1 MDSNTAQA
9 QEPAAGEV
17 SVIGV
22 GIAVFGNIEAS
33 VDLQIQGK
41 VEGDVRCGTLLLGE
55 SGEIRGNVAAERVR
69 VAGTIDGSVDTTDL
83 AVEASARVNGDL
95 SYTRIR
101 IANGAVVHGKLTHVE
116 REISVEAGGLRLV
129 EPARAAAP
137 EQGQKKPIYIE

>member
-1 MDSNTAQA
+1 MASTSEQ
-9 QEPAAGEV
+9 PAADKEV

-22 GIAVFGNIEAS
+22 GIAVHGNIEAS

-55 SGEIRGNVAAERVR
+55 SGEIRGNVTAERVR
-69 VAGTIDGSVDTTDL
+69 VAGTIQGSVDTTDL
-83 AVEASARVNGDL
+83 AIEASARVNGDL

-116 REISVEAGGLRLV
+116 REIAAETGGLRLV
-129 EPARAAAP
+129 EPARAEA
-137 EQGQKKPIYIE
+137 QTHGQQKPIYIE